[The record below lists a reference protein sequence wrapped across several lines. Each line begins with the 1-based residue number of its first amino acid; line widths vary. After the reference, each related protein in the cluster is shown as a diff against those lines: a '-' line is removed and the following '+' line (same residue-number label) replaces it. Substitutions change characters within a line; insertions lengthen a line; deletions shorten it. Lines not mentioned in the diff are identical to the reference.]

1 MDFILFCLGFVW
13 QYELDKPDIYIY
25 IYTNCDVLDRG
36 KERVINEGLTFAT
49 TYPKAD
55 S

>member
-25 IYTNCDVLDRG
+25 IYIPTVMFLIEG
-36 KERVINEGLTFAT
+36 KSNKYEGLTFAT